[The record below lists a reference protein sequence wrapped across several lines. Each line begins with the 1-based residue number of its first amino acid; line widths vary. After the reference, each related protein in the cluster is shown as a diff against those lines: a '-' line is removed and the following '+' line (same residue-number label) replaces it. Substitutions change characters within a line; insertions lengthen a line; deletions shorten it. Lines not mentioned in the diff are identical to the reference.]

1 MANFFK
7 QLFVGSQFTSSPS
20 RQSQDYY
27 QAVLEQA
34 IDAVVSIDSH
44 NKVTFFNAA
53 AEALWGYQRHEVIVA
68 RM

>member
-44 NKVTFFNAA
+44 NKVTFLTPQPKRCGAINAMRS
-53 AEALWGYQRHEVIVA
+53 LA